1 MQARNIDVDAKLG
14 GARGLFERIDS
25 RKLLADVLEFAR
37 GLRRRFGGRFKR
49 RSGGHELAVWEPFTI
64 DQYMAAVGGEFRN
77 GSSQLTGCG
86 LQQHG
91 ANIGTHLAQ
100 LPVVGLDRRAA
111 TGALHAELRV
121 GVVGM
126 HARPEHFNLPRS
138 HIEFLSHQ
146 GGQPGVDA
154 LPHLIARAVE
164 AEVVLR
170 GDLQEGIG
178 HEVAFQSDHGR
189 RAGTAAREREAD
201 HQPAAGDAGG
211 FEKAASGDVHQPV
224 HQETSV
230 AKSSSEGPLAWP
242 ATDKMACLMRG

>member
-1 MQARNIDVDAKLG
+1 MQARNIDVDAELG
-14 GARGLFERIDS
+14 DARGLFERIDP
-25 RKLLADVLEFAR
+25 RKLLADVLEVSR
-37 GLRRRFGGRFKR
+37 PLQRCLRRRFKR
-49 RSGGHELAVWEPFTI
+49 RSGSHELAIREPFAI
-64 DQYMAAVGGEFRN
+64 DHHMAAVGGERRN
-77 GSSQLTGCG
+77 GPFQLTGCG
-86 LQQHG
+86 LHQHG
-91 ANIGTHLAQ
+91 ANIGAHLAQ

-111 TGALHAELRV
+111 ASALHAELRV

-126 HARPEHFNLPRS
+126 HTRPEHFNLPRG
-138 HIEFLSHQ
+138 HIELLSHQ

-201 HQPAAGDAGG
+201 HQPAAGNTGG
-211 FEKAASGDVHQPV
+211 LEKAAPGDVHQPV